1 MFSPFAGSCSSFFVF
16 FLGEDQAE
24 DHGYNSGTGYTAEQ
38 AGSPEGQ
45 RNQRI
50 RCCAEAN
57 ANCKRDGNNGSGS
70 GCEGTAVMDNIHAGN
85 QNGTEGGKGYAAQN
99 SGWNAGEYS
108 AQLGAKTAESYHAAG
123 DGGNKAAG
131 NTGKTTQTDIG
142 AAADDRNHIEHRG
155 NDAADPLSQYTAL
168 GFMAGGQA
176 VLRQHGGG
184 GLIAHQLN
192 QCDEAQNGDGDDRPQ
207 FKFDAEMQGLR
218 NANPRFLGNG
228 GKIQL
233 AKSSSSGAHDQ
244 NGDEGRSLGKE
255 VLAAEVVEQ
264 NHDNDGAGSQQQVN
278 GIAVISGAYT
288 ACTVADTDA
297 AKAEP
302 QRHNDCAGDVG
313 LEQNGE
319 LLMQTGPKNGGDDA
333 ADEAGTSE
341 RSQTI
346 LGAQGNAGGYEYK
359 AALQRNGQPRTDGAD
374 ADGLQ
379 QGGNT
384 GNEQAAG
391 DQNGDLASGETDA
404 GADEQRNGQ
413 NIKNENNNL
422 LDTQWDGFL
431 DGRAVIQTVADGDL

>member
-1 MFSPFAGSCSSFFVF
+1 
-16 FLGEDQAE
+16 
-24 DHGYNSGTGYTAEQ
+24 
-38 AGSPEGQ
+38 
-45 RNQRI
+45 
-50 RCCAEAN
+50 
-57 ANCKRDGNNGSGS
+57 
-70 GCEGTAVMDNIHAGN
+70 MDNIHAGN

-99 SGWNAGEYS
+99 SGGNAGEYS
-108 AQLGAKTAESYHAAG
+108 AQLGAEAAESYHAAG

-131 NTGKTTQTDIG
+131 NAGKTTQTDIG

-184 GLIAHQLN
+184 GQIAHQLN
-192 QCDEAQNGDGDDRPQ
+192 QCDKAQNGDGDDRPQ
-207 FKFDAEMQGLR
+207 FKFDAEVQGLG
-218 NANPRFLGNG
+218 NTDPGFLGNG

-233 AKSSSSGAHDQ
+233 AKGGSRGAHDQ
-244 NGDEGRSLGKE
+244 NGDEGRRLGEE

-264 NHDNDGAGSQQQVN
+264 DHDNNGAGSQQQVD
-278 GIAVISGAYT
+278 GIAVIGRAYA
-288 ACTVADTDA
+288 ACAVADTDA
-297 AKAEP
+297 AKAET

-319 LLMQTGPKNGGDDA
+319 LLMQTGPKNSGDDA
-333 ADEAGTSE
+333 ADEASPGE

-391 DQNGDLASGETDA
+391 DQNGDLAGGKTDA

-413 NIKNENNNL
+413 NIKNEYDDL
-422 LDTQWDGFL
+422 LDTQRDRFL
-431 DGRAVIQTVADGDL
+431 DGRAVIEAVADGDF

>member
-1 MFSPFAGSCSSFFVF
+1 MFSPFAGSCRSFFVF

-45 RNQRI
+45 RNQCI

-57 ANCKRDGNNGSGS
+57 ANCKRDGNNGGGAGS
-70 GCEGTAVMDNIHAGN
+70 EGAAVMDNIHAGN

-108 AQLGAKTAESYHAAG
+108 AQLGAEAAEGYHATG
-123 DGGNKAAG
+123 DGGDKAAG
-131 NTGKTTQTDIG
+131 NAGKTTKTDIG

-218 NANPRFLGNG
+218 DADPRFLGNG

-233 AKSSSSGAHDQ
+233 AKGSSSGAHDQ
-244 NGDEGRSLGKE
+244 NGDEGGGLGEE
-255 VLAAEVVEQ
+255 VLAAEVVKQ
-264 NHDNDGAGSQQQVN
+264 NHDNDGAGSQQQVD
-278 GIAVISGAYT
+278 GIAVISGAYA
-288 ACTVADTDA
+288 ACAVADTDA
-297 AKAEP
+297 AEAET

-319 LLMQTGPKNGGDDA
+319 LLMQTGPKNSGDDA
-333 ADEAGTSE
+333 ADEASPSE
-341 RSQTI
+341 CSQTI

-359 AALQRNGQPRTDGAD
+359 AALQRNGQTRADGTD

-379 QGGNT
+379 QGGDT
-384 GNEQAAG
+384 GNEQTAG
-391 DQNGDLASGETDA
+391 DQNGDLAGGKTDA
-404 GADEQRNGQ
+404 GADEQWNGQ

-422 LDTQWDGFL
+422 LDTQRDGFL
-431 DGRAVIQTVADGDL
+431 DGRAVIEAVADGDF